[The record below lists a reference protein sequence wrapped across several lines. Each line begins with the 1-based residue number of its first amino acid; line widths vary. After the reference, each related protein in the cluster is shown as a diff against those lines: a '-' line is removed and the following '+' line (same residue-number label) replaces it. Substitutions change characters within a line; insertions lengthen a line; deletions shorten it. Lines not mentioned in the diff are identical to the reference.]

1 MSFKQLLKEIESSK
15 EYKQFNKQ
23 YPDSFL
29 SSAFFIV
36 NKNFEIEMRQVDF
49 FITSENKIMS
59 FILDQTDCLQQK
71 LGELY
76 NKDAKIT
83 KKENEIDPK
92 EVSIEFK
99 ELQKSI
105 KEKIKYLDDL
115 NKVIVVLHKKDKK
128 TIWSLTCMLTSL
140 KITSLSIDAKSGKLL
155 EEKSANISDYIKV
168 DKG

>member
-1 MSFKQLLKEIESSK
+1 MVKIIVHVVA
-15 EYKQFNKQ
+15 N
-23 YPDSFL
+23 
-29 SSAFFIV
+29 SA
-36 NKNFEIEMRQVDF
+36 K
-49 FITSENKIMS
+49 SEVIMIS
-59 FILDQTDCLQQK
+59 D
-71 LGELY
+71 
-76 NKDAKIT
+76 N
-83 KKENEIDPK
+83 
-92 EVSIEFK
+92 EFK